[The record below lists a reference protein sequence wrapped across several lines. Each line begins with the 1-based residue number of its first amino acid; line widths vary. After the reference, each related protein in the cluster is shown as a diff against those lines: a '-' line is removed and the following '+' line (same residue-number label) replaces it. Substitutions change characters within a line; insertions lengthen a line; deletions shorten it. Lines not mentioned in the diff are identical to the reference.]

1 MAADPR
7 DDRPIVPRPAGG
19 RTLRTVPTIADLMTR
34 ATTGLEG
41 LAALGESV
49 EDEWQYVTDLATAYR
64 ARFAAVA
71 AARGDEPVDGSIGRA
86 VDLVVEEAGLIE
98 DPHRAIDWLST
109 LPQVV
114 LLAVGESA

>member
-1 MAADPR
+1 
-7 DDRPIVPRPAGG
+7 
-19 RTLRTVPTIADLMTR
+19 VPTIADLMTR
-34 ATTGLEG
+34 ATTGLDR
-41 LAALGESV
+41 LVALGETV

-71 AARGDEPVDGSIGRA
+71 AARGGEVADEPIGRA
-86 VDLVVEEAGLIE
+86 IDLVVEEAGSIE

-109 LPQVV
+109 LPQIV